1 MATAC
6 AKPPPNGQGLTP
18 VRRHDPLA
26 AVDVSALS
34 GIIGMLS
41 AINRNTVRLRS
52 EQVSA
57 FVGIRSS
64 AAFGRLPLCEW
75 LYGRGH
81 SSRADVS
88 LAPQRSVPGLV
99 VVHTTS
105 DLVIVMARRCDA
117 LPHAPRRARESR
129 LEHFA
134 TCRSSLHQCAVSH
147 ITRRRR

>member
-57 FVGIRSS
+57 FVGIRN
-64 AAFGRLPLCEW
+64 W
-75 LYGRGH
+75 
-81 SSRADVS
+81 
-88 LAPQRSVPGLV
+88 
-99 VVHTTS
+99 TTS
-105 DLVIVMARRCDA
+105 
-117 LPHAPRRARESR
+117 
-129 LEHFA
+129 
-134 TCRSSLHQCAVSH
+134 AVSPQSKPNAYYRTTNSGRSPKPLERMRFACALQLH
-147 ITRRRR
+147 NILSTPNLQQCHTMAINASISRIHFI

>member
-57 FVGIRSS
+57 FVGIRIPVLTEQPRGDWIHGYFLAS
-64 AAFGRLPLCEW
+64 LP
-75 LYGRGH
+75 
-81 SSRADVS
+81 ADKVG
-88 LAPQRSVPGLV
+88 QIIGLV
-99 VVHTTS
+99 IIGLILQ
-105 DLVIVMARRCDA
+105 LV
-117 LPHAPRRARESR
+117 
-129 LEHFA
+129 
-134 TCRSSLHQCAVSH
+134 
-147 ITRRRR
+147 

>member
-57 FVGIRSS
+57 FVGIRTRGVAGTDFTTKEGQQPGPWDVYVKSNP
-64 AAFGRLPLCEW
+64 FDTCWYPL
-75 LYGRGH
+75 
-81 SSRADVS
+81 S
-88 LAPQRSVPGLV
+88 
-99 VVHTTS
+99 
-105 DLVIVMARRCDA
+105 
-117 LPHAPRRARESR
+117 
-129 LEHFA
+129 
-134 TCRSSLHQCAVSH
+134 
-147 ITRRRR
+147 

>member
-57 FVGIRSS
+57 FVGIRRNIEIE
-64 AAFGRLPLCEW
+64 FGIAVVGLC
-75 LYGRGH
+75 
-81 SSRADVS
+81 
-88 LAPQRSVPGLV
+88 LAQVPGSPRTANNNTRKTAAPCLFQ
-99 VVHTTS
+99 VHNSNVDVT
-105 DLVIVMARRCDA
+105 
-117 LPHAPRRARESR
+117 
-129 LEHFA
+129 
-134 TCRSSLHQCAVSH
+134 
-147 ITRRRR
+147 

>member
-57 FVGIRSS
+57 FVGIRISYPS
-64 AAFGRLPLCEW
+64 DVKVGAIYRSCWEISLLGHPTAGLAFYARF
-75 LYGRGH
+75 
-81 SSRADVS
+81 
-88 LAPQRSVPGLV
+88 SV
-99 VVHTTS
+99 
-105 DLVIVMARRCDA
+105 
-117 LPHAPRRARESR
+117 
-129 LEHFA
+129 
-134 TCRSSLHQCAVSH
+134 
-147 ITRRRR
+147 

>member
-1 MATAC
+1 MVTAC

-57 FVGIRSS
+57 FVGIRRSWSDSNQPPECYGMQGYPTSS
-64 AAFGRLPLCEW
+64 PCRTP
-75 LYGRGH
+75 
-81 SSRADVS
+81 
-88 LAPQRSVPGLV
+88 
-99 VVHTTS
+99 
-105 DLVIVMARRCDA
+105 A
-117 LPHAPRRARESR
+117 LE
-129 LEHFA
+129 LEEF
-134 TCRSSLHQCAVSH
+134 RY
-147 ITRRRR
+147 